1 MVDCKFFKGSLEITS
16 TIPLNGGSLEI
27 TSTIPL
33 NGVSLEITY
42 TIPLSGGSLEIT
54 SIVPLRKQIF
64 LYFRAGRNPN
74 SEILREVELEI
85 APPIG
90 FPSVNTN

>member
-27 TSTIPL
+27 TYTIPL
-33 NGVSLEITY
+33 NG
-42 TIPLSGGSLEIT
+42 GSFEIT

-90 FPSVNTN
+90 FPSVNTIKLKIKLINLYKG